1 MDTIHNQPP
10 YDPKGDS
17 DTLGKPRPY
26 IAYPNLALFV
36 GAVLCAIML
45 SLGLGMVWLLAL
57 VGGVYIGWMRVWVL
71 LAIAWIMAWIYVMLF
86 LVSNIMGK
94 LSIIKF
100 VKSKRPLLR
109 WTYSQADWQRY
120 KREQWDDQLEQV
132 SFFPG
137 QLIFM
142 FAFLGMFIGMLIGV
156 EQREQEAV
164 LVLLIIGTCIGLAMG
179 ALFGG
184 IILVSKYFEAWW
196 NYHRAKRAMVVI
208 GDCEILYGPNYFK
221 STGMSLYIHS
231 VTLTE
236 EPEPILTLVTHK
248 RVSSTPP
255 SIRKKIWTIPVPSHL
270 VEEVRLVIAQMKLGE
285 YRYQAIIEQGQRFLR
300 YVIPQFPQFLQ
311 DTERDLPMHYTN
323 KKSIDEHLT
332 NFPHIDGL
340 INIGAIILGIALI
353 TGAVGAAVYVGFL
366 DIVWLTILGV
376 MLIFWCGFFIILLPI
391 GIMGFV
397 LISNFLKSD
406 RPLIRW
412 QYNEQDWQKYKQ
424 KRWDDSTEGIK
435 IIPGCMGGLFAV
447 IGGLAGAMISIE
459 EHGGEYALIGFIIG
473 IFAGGA
479 LGAFM
484 GGMITLSHYLLAKR
498 EMKEK
503 SFTVA
508 LGEREVLFNKE
519 YFRCNSINK
528 RMEVHTLVKHPEP
541 VLWVGLRGPKWK
553 GKDHSVRSYKWKI
566 PIPAHLVERV
576 EAILPKM
583 EGSYQI
589 KDSATDEELEDE
601 E

>member
-1 MDTIHNQPP
+1 MDTIHHQPP
-10 YDPKGDS
+10 YDPKGDG

-26 IAYPNLALFV
+26 IAYPKLALFV

-71 LAIAWIMAWIYVMLF
+71 LPAMAWMYVIAF

-137 QLIFM
+137 QLIFI
-142 FAFLGMFIGMLIGV
+142 FAFFGMFIGMLVGV

-248 RVSSTPP
+248 RVGSTPS
-255 SIRKKIWTIPVPSHL
+255 SIRKKVWTIPVPSHL

-311 DTERDLPMHYTN
+311 DTERDLPMHYTDE
-323 KKSIDEHLT
+323 KPIEEHLA
-332 NFPHIDGL
+332 NFPYIDGL
-340 INIGAIILGIALI
+340 FNMGAIIVGIALI
-353 TGAVGAAVYVGFL
+353 AGAVGAAVYVGFL
-366 DIVWLTILGV
+366 DTVWLIIMGV
-376 MLIFWCGFFIILLPI
+376 VLIFWCGFFIIILLI
-391 GIMGFV
+391 GIVGFAH
-397 LISNFLKSD
+397 ISPFLNSD

-424 KRWDDSTEGIK
+424 NRWDDSTEGIE
-435 IIPGCMGGLFAV
+435 IIPWFMGGLFAV
-447 IGGLAGAMISIE
+447 VGVLSGAMIGI
-459 EHGGEYALIGFIIG
+459 GEYGIEYMFIGIFIG

-479 LGAFM
+479 LGAFF
-484 GGMITLSHYLLAKR
+484 GGLITISYYLSAKR
-498 EMKEK
+498 EMKETT
-503 SFTVA
+503 FTVA
-508 LGEREVLFNKE
+508 IGEREVLFNKE
-519 YFRCNSINK
+519 YFRCNRINK
-528 RMEVHTLVKHPEP
+528 SMEVHTLVKHPEP

-553 GKDHSVRSYKWKI
+553 NKNYAVRSYKWKI

-589 KDSATDEELEDE
+589 KDSAKDEELENE